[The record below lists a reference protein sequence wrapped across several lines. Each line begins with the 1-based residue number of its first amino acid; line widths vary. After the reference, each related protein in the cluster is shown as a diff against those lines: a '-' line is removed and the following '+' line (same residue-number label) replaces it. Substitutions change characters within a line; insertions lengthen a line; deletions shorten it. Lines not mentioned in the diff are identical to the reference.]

1 MSPQSG
7 IINIRNKFLT
17 AILICHCTIIYAQD
31 SLLVVNFYHATNGEK
46 WINNNNW
53 LSEKPLDEWFGLTVS
68 GSFITEIDLPRN
80 HLEGNL
86 PNDLCKISSLKRIN
100 LSDNDLTGTLP
111 DSIGYLD
118 ELEIIDLSHN
128 DLTGSFDKLF
138 TASAELKYLDLS
150 HNQFDGRIPRNINK
164 STKLEFLNLSNN
176 RLNGKIPLD
185 LFRLYNLNKLDLHN
199 NKFSGSIPRQI
210 GSLIQLKYL
219 DLSRNNFSGAIPKE
233 IGKLIN
239 LTERLALNHNDLSGE
254 IPSEL
259 CQLTELKYLWLN
271 NNKISGILPFDIGK
285 LNRLKS
291 LFIYQNE
298 LVGPLPRSIGNLREM
313 EIFYAQ
319 NNSFGGQIPNELWF
333 LPKLKMLKFEN
344 NNLTG
349 SIPGDLRILKAIQAI
364 DLSNNNISTINDA
377 IALPNSIITLNL
389 SNNRL
394 FCSESIAVRDNSLSK
409 IVGIESQNC
418 VENDWVA
425 FALGTDEI
433 TFQSVATDSSAA
445 KYFTITS
452 SNARS
457 NLIQIKN
464 FDMTNFIVPD
474 SLIKIE
480 QDDTINVEISFS
492 PISEGTYNDVI
503 FIEDVVSNQ
512 NNFILVSGEGIE
524 PGLPDRDPTIPWR
537 YNLHPIPFSDGS
549 EIIIKYDVPKSSVV
563 DIAIY
568 NLGGRPI
575 KSIVNKSVETGYHE
589 LIWDGNNDNGEKV
602 EPAEYL
608 CVMQSGM
615 FIQIQP
621 LLILY

>member
-1 MSPQSG
+1 M
-7 IINIRNKFLT
+7 
-17 AILICHCTIIYAQD
+17 
-31 SLLVVNFYHATNGEK
+31 VVNFYHATNGEK

-53 LSEKPLDEWFGLTVS
+53 LSKKPLDEWFGLTVS
-68 GSFITEIDLPRN
+68 GSFLIEINLPRN
-80 HLEGNL
+80 HLEGNI
-86 PNDLCKISSLKRIN
+86 PDDLCKISSLKKIN
-100 LSDNDLTGTLP
+100 LSDNYLSGALP
-111 DSIGYLD
+111 DSIGYL
-118 ELEIIDLSHN
+118 EGLETVDLSHN

-138 TASAELKYLDLS
+138 TASTELKYLDLS
-150 HNQFDGRIPRNINK
+150 HNQFEGTIPRNIKK
-164 STKLEFLNLSNN
+164 SNKLEFLNLSKN

-199 NKFSGSIPRQI
+199 NNFSGSIPRQI

-219 DLSRNNFSGAIPKE
+219 DLSRNDFSGAIPKE

-239 LTERLALNHNDLSGE
+239 LDERLALNHNDLSGE

-298 LVGPLPRSIGNLREM
+298 LAGPLPRSLGNLREM

-364 DLSNNNISTINDA
+364 DLSNNNISTINDTL
-377 IALPNSIITLNL
+377 ALPNSIITLNL

-394 FCSESIAVRDNSLSK
+394 FCSDSVEYAKESISVRDNSLAK
-409 IVGIESQNC
+409 IIGIENQNC

-425 FALGTDEI
+425 FTVGTDEI
-433 TFQSVATDSSAA
+433 AFQSVTTDSSAA

-452 SNARS
+452 LNDRS

-464 FDMTNFIVPD
+464 FDKNNFIVPD

-480 QDDTINVEISFS
+480 QDDTVNVGISFS

-503 FIEDVVSNQ
+503 FIENVGSKQ
-512 NNFILVSGEGIE
+512 NNFILVSGDGIE
-524 PGLPDRDPTIPWR
+524 PSLPDRDPTIPWR

-549 EIIIKYDVPKSSVV
+549 EIIIKYDVPKPSKVE
-563 DIAIY
+563 IAIY

-575 KSIVNKSVETGYHE
+575 KSIVDQSIETGYHE
-589 LIWDGNNDNGEKV
+589 FIWDGNNDNSEKV